1 MPPSLTQH
9 VDALYPVARVV
20 VGEAEAGRL
29 VLATYQRAAA
39 VPPDDRPA
47 DQRAWMLQLLMD
59 TQADASWRADR
70 PDADVEA
77 PGDGTSSFRHEVARD
92 TARRVLPVALAACS
106 ARERTILALDVADE
120 ILPADIGQVLGD
132 RLDDMTADEALSNAR
147 SHLRAALRDSLT
159 GPERM
164 LVDTALPEAALRE
177 TLRTYLMQRYHPAP
191 STLRSD
197 VAALIREARQERQS
211 DEEERP
217 PSERPPSPEQE
228 RHALNLR
235 RAGLA
240 LGVLVFIGTVAF
252 ALSHILAPSPS
263 PPSQQPM
270 SLLQFSARHVQALS
284 VVRQTPNPDTAE
296 AVLQSAMN
304 RRLTVPRIDGATL
317 SGVSRLPIPNAGAV
331 PALVYTDTASGA
343 TVSTFAYTYALIDAL
358 GPRTEL
364 DAELRRALTT
374 PDSLITRTVDD
385 RAAVLWRSSDDVYV
399 AVSSLPS
406 DALAARI
413 RAGG

>member
-1 MPPSLTQH
+1 MAPSLTQH

-29 VLATYQRAAA
+29 VLATYERAAA
-39 VPPDDRPA
+39 VPPDDRP
-47 DQRAWMLQLLMD
+47 DDLRAWMLQLLMD
-59 TQADASWRADR
+59 TQTDETWRDDR
-70 PDADVEA
+70 PDASPGA
-77 PGDGTSSFRHEVARD
+77 PGDGSSSFRHEVAQD

-120 ILPADIGQVLGD
+120 ILPADIGKVLGD
-132 RLDDMTADEALSNAR
+132 RLDDMTADEAVANAR

-197 VAALIREARQERQS
+197 VATLVREARQERRG
-211 DEEERP
+211 DEDDRP
-217 PSERPPSPEQE
+217 ASERPTSPEEE

-240 LGVLVFIGTVAF
+240 LGALVFIGA
-252 ALSHILAPSPS
+252 AAYILSRVLAPAPS
-263 PPSQQPM
+263 APAQQPM
-270 SLLQFSARHVQALS
+270 SLLQFSARHAQALS
-284 VVRQTPNPDTAE
+284 VVRQTPDPDTAE
-296 AVLQSAMN
+296 AVLQSVMN
-304 RRLTVPRIDGATL
+304 RRLTVPRIEGANL
-317 SGVSRLPIPNAGAV
+317 RGVARLPIPNAGAV
-331 PALVYTDTASGA
+331 PALVYTDTASGTSISA
-343 TVSTFAYTYALIDAL
+343 FAYTYALIDAL

-364 DAELRRALTT
+364 DAGLRRALAK
-374 PDSLITRTVDD
+374 PDSLIPRTVDG
-385 RAAVLWRSSDDVYV
+385 RSAVLWRSSDDVYV
-399 AVSSLPS
+399 AVSSLS
-406 DALAARI
+406 ADALASRI
-413 RAGG
+413 RTGT